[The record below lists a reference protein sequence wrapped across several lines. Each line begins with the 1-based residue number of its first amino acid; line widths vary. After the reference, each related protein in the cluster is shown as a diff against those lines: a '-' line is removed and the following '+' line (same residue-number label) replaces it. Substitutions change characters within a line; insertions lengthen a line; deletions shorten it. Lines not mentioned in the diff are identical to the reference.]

1 MQPQPKSIPQRMGR
15 GKIRDSRSRSLG
27 TKVTMQEEK
36 ELARAAAADGK
47 SASEWARDVLLR
59 EARRSKDD
67 AMFTELVATRML
79 LVNLIKPLILG
90 EKVSPTWITEAMT
103 MVRKEKH
110 KAAQDVMQQYTQ
122 DTGRSDSN
130 GKSMG

>member
-1 MQPQPKSIPQRMGR
+1 MQPQSNSIAERMGR

-67 AMFTELVATRML
+67 AAFTELVATRML

-122 DTGRSDSN
+122 DA
-130 GKSMG
+130 GKEK

>member
-1 MQPQPKSIPQRMGR
+1 MDTSQNTTISMDVR
-15 GKIRDSRSRSLG
+15 
-27 TKVTMQEEK
+27 
-36 ELARAAAADGK
+36 LARSAGRTGRDRMANARVTAKEQRELHDAAHAQGK
-47 SASEWARDVLLR
+47 SLSEWAREILLR
-59 EARRSKDD
+59 EARRSQDD
-67 AMFTELVATRML
+67 AVFTELVATRML

-122 DTGRSDSN
+122 N
-130 GKSMG
+130 AGKE